1 MEDEKKME
9 KDEIE
14 YNIRPTFEEMRKV
27 RIKENVDEKMLD
39 EINKKM
45 DRIIR
50 MLTKIGYLIQE
61 TLVEVKNANK

>member
-1 MEDEKKME
+1 ME